1 MRISLHPSGYDDRGG
16 KRNGVSCFLP
26 HPSSVPLGTEPT
38 FPLKKGKA
46 LCYNSAKILE
56 QKQQTINEIEE
67 SIKNSSAVVFFDY
80 RGLSVEAMT
89 SLRRKLKEAGSELK
103 VYKNTL
109 TRRAL
114 NTLNI
119 SLDDELVGPKAM
131 AYGTDAV
138 APVKVL
144 ADFAKENEALQL
156 KVGIIDGE
164 IADIDMLN
172 KLATIPSREGLLT
185 MLAGGLIGIAKDL
198 SICLDLYS
206 QQLEGNEQ

>member
-1 MRISLHPSGYDDRGG
+1 M
-16 KRNGVSCFLP
+16 
-26 HPSSVPLGTEPT
+26 
-38 FPLKKGKA
+38 A
-46 LCYNSAKILE
+46 SAKILE
-56 QKQQTINEIEE
+56 QKQKTINEIEE

-89 SLRRKLKEAGSELK
+89 TLRRNLREVGSELK

-109 TRRAL
+109 TKRAL
-114 NTLNI
+114 DTLNI
-119 SLDDELVGPKAM
+119 SLDEHLTGPKAI
-131 AYGTDAV
+131 AFGTDAV
-138 APVKVL
+138 APIKVL
-144 ADFAKENEALQL
+144 ANFAKENDALQL

-206 QQLEGNEQ
+206 KQLEGNEQ

>member
-1 MRISLHPSGYDDRGG
+1 M
-16 KRNGVSCFLP
+16 
-26 HPSSVPLGTEPT
+26 
-38 FPLKKGKA
+38 A
-46 LCYNSAKILE
+46 SAKILE

-80 RGLSVEAMT
+80 RGLSVSAMT

>member
-1 MRISLHPSGYDDRGG
+1 M
-16 KRNGVSCFLP
+16 
-26 HPSSVPLGTEPT
+26 
-38 FPLKKGKA
+38 A
-46 LCYNSAKILE
+46 SAKILE
-56 QKQQTINEIEE
+56 QKQKTINEIENNV
-67 SIKNSSAVVFFDY
+67 KNSSAVVFFDY
-80 RGLSVEAMT
+80 RGLTVGEMT
-89 SLRRKLKEAGSELK
+89 DLRRKLKEVDSELK

-109 TRRAL
+109 TKRAL
-114 NTLNI
+114 DALNI
-119 SLDDELVGPKAM
+119 SLDEHLNGPKAI
-131 AYGTDAV
+131 AFGNDTV

-144 ADFAKENEALQL
+144 ANFAKENDALEL